1 MLDFFESGENKEI
14 VLLNKEIKKTNDKV
28 ILQNKVINEIINK
41 LNNVIKD
48 NHQTEDFKV
57 TIDSFKKIIKS
68 QSNEIKEQNFF
79 YQKTNDKVILQN
91 KVINKV
97 INKLNNVIKD
107 NHQTEDFKVVID
119 SLKKIIVSQSNE
131 IKKLQNNLIV
141 NEENTKKL
149 VDNLMS
155 KIEKFMVNNKQI
167 NELQNKLI
175 VKEESTRNLID
186 SFASKINTLEEK
198 ISKQKVVKTKIPIN
212 ISTDKKSLKKD
223 DGVIVK
229 RESFDDF

>member
-1 MLDFFESGENKEI
+1 M
-14 VLLNKEIKKTNDKV
+14 
-28 ILQNKVINEIINK
+28 
-41 LNNVIKD
+41 
-48 NHQTEDFKV
+48 
-57 TIDSFKKIIKS
+57 
-68 QSNEIKEQNFF
+68 
-79 YQKTNDKVILQN
+79 
-91 KVINKV
+91 
-97 INKLNNVIKD
+97 
-107 NHQTEDFKVVID
+107 
-119 SLKKIIVSQSNE
+119 SQSNE